1 MKQLSNRGQKSGFR
15 KAYNTVIPKNDN
27 IAIFFFI
34 LSILLTMAW
43 PFTFSVDV
51 HTPSS
56 LKNYANKIRYPRTNP
71 TFLQHF
77 WDFTYI
83 WIYILNALEW
93 NFFWSI
99 FRLRIQLVCKQT
111 WMYLRISIFNI
122 FATLKL
128 AKFNYLCARIKIKIS
143 ISNSICTYIEVISIH
158 SF

>member
-1 MKQLSNRGQKSGFR
+1 M
-15 KAYNTVIPKNDN
+15 
-27 IAIFFFI
+27 AIYI
-34 LSILLTMAW
+34 
-43 PFTFSVDV
+43 FSRCSY
-51 HTPSS
+51 SS

-71 TFLQHF
+71 PFLQHF

-128 AKFNYLCARIKIKIS
+128 AKFNYVPEWKLKSAYLILLNRNYQHSLILVS
-143 ISNSICTYIEVISIH
+143 QTICVIEVLFQSILYK
-158 SF
+158 SVKLEQYGRI

>member
-1 MKQLSNRGQKSGFR
+1 MQF
-15 KAYNTVIPKNDN
+15 
-27 IAIFFFI
+27 FFFI

-56 LKNYANKIRYPRTNP
+56 LKNYANKISYPRTNP

-83 WIYILNALEW
+83 WIYILNALKW

-99 FRLRIQLVCKQT
+99 FRLRIQLVCMQT
-111 WMYLRISIFNI
+111 CMYLRISIFNI

-128 AKFNYLCARIKIKIS
+128 AKFNYVPEWKLKSAYLILLNRNYQHSLILVSQTIWV
-143 ISNSICTYIEVISIH
+143 IEVLFQSILYK
-158 SF
+158 SVKLEQYGRI